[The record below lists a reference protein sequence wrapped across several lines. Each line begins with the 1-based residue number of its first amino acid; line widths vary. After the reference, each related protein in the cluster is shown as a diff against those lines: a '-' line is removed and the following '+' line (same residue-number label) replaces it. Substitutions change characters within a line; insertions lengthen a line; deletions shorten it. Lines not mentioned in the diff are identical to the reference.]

1 MGMLQS
7 LETCLQ
13 IELHSLRCSQDAPSS
28 QHTVTVTYLKVGSLI
43 QPIILRSRFTP
54 TRARA
59 VGHDCHA
66 SGREAGAKI
75 YSSLMMLTKAKG
87 TGY

>member
-13 IELHSLRCSQDAPSS
+13 IELHSWFKMFPRCPQFPTNCDCNIPKSRFADSAN
-28 QHTVTVTYLKVGSLI
+28 T
-43 QPIILRSRFTP
+43 LRSRFAP

-75 YSSLMMLTKAKG
+75 YIDYIYIYIAL
-87 TGY
+87 